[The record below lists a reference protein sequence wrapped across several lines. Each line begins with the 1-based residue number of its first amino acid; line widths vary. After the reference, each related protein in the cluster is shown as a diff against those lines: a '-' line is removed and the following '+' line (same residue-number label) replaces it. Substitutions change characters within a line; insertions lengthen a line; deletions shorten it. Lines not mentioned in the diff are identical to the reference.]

1 MWLLIKTLTYIQK
14 WLNLLKKLKEIKN
27 LFFFF
32 IELEISHDKFSNK
45 KDF

>member
-1 MWLLIKTLTYIQK
+1 MIKSSKKIKRNQK
-14 WLNLLKKLKEIKN
+14 PI
-27 LFFFF
+27 FFF